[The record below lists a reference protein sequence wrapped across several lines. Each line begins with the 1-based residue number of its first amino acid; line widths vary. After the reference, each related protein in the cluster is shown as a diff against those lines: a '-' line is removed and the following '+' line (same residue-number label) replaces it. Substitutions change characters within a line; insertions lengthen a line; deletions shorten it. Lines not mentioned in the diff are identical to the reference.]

1 MPLTHAKAITFVL
14 TPDHNRAAPWY
25 QDVLGLKQVS
35 SDPFAAVF
43 DLAGTTLRLTTVQGW
58 TAGAHTV
65 LGWDVPDIRAA
76 MAALKAK
83 GVEFLVYPG
92 FGQDA
97 DGVWSNPGGGAKICW
112 FNDPDG
118 NNLSLTELG

>member
-1 MPLTHAKAITFVL
+1 MLTHAKAIAFVL
-14 TPDHNRAAPWY
+14 TPDHKRAAAWY
-25 QDVLGLKQVS
+25 RDVLGLTHVS
-35 SDPFAAVF
+35 TDDFAAVF
-43 DLAGTTLRLTTVQGW
+43 DLAGTTLRLTTVPGF

-65 LGWDVPDIRAA
+65 IGWAVPDIRAA
-76 MAALKAK
+76 MAPLKAK

-97 DGVWSNPGGGAKICW
+97 DGVWSAPGGGAKVCW

-118 NNLSLTELG
+118 NNLSLTEMP

>member
-1 MPLTHAKAITFVL
+1 MLTKAKPVTFVL
-14 TPDHNRAAPWY
+14 TPDHVRAAAWY
-25 QDVLGLKQVS
+25 RDVLGLTLVS
-35 SDPFAAVF
+35 QDTFAATF
-43 DLAGTTLRLTTVQGW
+43 ELAGTALRLTTVPGW

-65 LGWDVPDIRAA
+65 LGWEVPDLNAA
-76 MAALKAK
+76 MAALKTK

-97 DGVWSNPGGGAKICW
+97 DGVWSAPDRKVKLCW

-118 NNLSLTELG
+118 NNLSLTERA

>member
-1 MPLTHAKAITFVL
+1 MLTNAKAITFVL
-14 TPDHNRAAPWY
+14 TPDHARAATWY
-25 QDVLGLKQVS
+25 RDVLGLTQVS

-43 DLAGTTLRLTTVQGW
+43 DLAGTTLRLTTVQGV
-58 TAGAHTV
+58 TPSPHTV
-65 LGWDVPDIRAA
+65 LGWAVPDIRAA
-76 MAALKAK
+76 MAPLKAK

-97 DGVWSNPGGGAKICW
+97 DAVWSAPGGGAQICW

-118 NNLSLTELG
+118 NNLSLTQTE

>member
-1 MPLTHAKAITFVL
+1 MLTHAKAITFVL
-14 TPDHNRAAPWY
+14 TPDHKRAAAWY
-25 QDVLGLKQVS
+25 RDALGLTHVS
-35 SDPFAAVF
+35 TDDFAAVF
-43 DLAGTTLRLTTVQGW
+43 DLAGTTLRLTTVPGF

-65 LGWDVPDIRAA
+65 IGWAVPDIRAA
-76 MAALKAK
+76 MAPLKAK

-97 DGVWSNPGGGAKICW
+97 DGVWSAPGGGAKVCW

-118 NNLSLTELG
+118 NNLSLTEMP

>member
-1 MPLTHAKAITFVL
+1 MLTNAKAITFVL
-14 TPDHNRAAPWY
+14 TPDHVRAATWY
-25 QDVLGLKQVS
+25 RDVLGLTQVS

-43 DLAGTTLRLTTVQGW
+43 DLAGTTLRLTTVQGV
-58 TAGAHTV
+58 TPSDHTV
-65 LGWDVPDIRAA
+65 LGWVVPDIRVA
-76 MAALKAK
+76 MASLVAN

-97 DGVWSNPGGGAKICW
+97 DAVWSAPDGGAKICW

-118 NNLSLTELG
+118 NNLSLMQIA

>member
-1 MPLTHAKAITFVL
+1 MSLTHAKAITFVL
-14 TPDHNRAAPWY
+14 TPDHKRASAWY
-25 QDVLGLKQVS
+25 RDVLDLTYQGEDQ
-35 SDPFAAVF
+35 FAATF
-43 DLAGTTLRLTTVQGW
+43 DLAGTRMRLTSVQGF
-58 TAGAHTV
+58 TPGAHTV
-65 LGWDVPDIRAA
+65 LGWAVPDIRAA

-97 DGVWSNPGGGAKICW
+97 DGVWSAPDRDVKICW

-118 NNLSLTELG
+118 NNLSLTQMN